1 MNDWLMFP
9 FLLLPGIGILGVLVG
24 HLINKIS
31 YLLPGILEAQ
41 WRQEARE
48 ILGLSTASSGATE
61 DRSQG
66 TSKPRARAVQ
76 LGCAALSIVTV
87 GQLGATPQALFA
99 LLLGW
104 WLLTLSLI
112 DIEHY
117 LLPDALVLPGIWFGL
132 ILNALDVFTT
142 LHAALWGC
150 VVAYLALWTV
160 NQLVQRITGTQALG
174 NGDFKLLAML
184 GAWGGWHA
192 LPATVLFAL
201 FLVLLTNI
209 TTWLKPKPRLT
220 TIPFG
225 PHLSIAGWTCVTFQ
239 LNQTLIT

>member
-1 MNDWLMFP
+1 MSDSRMCP
-9 FLLLPGIGILGVLVG
+9 FLMLAGVGLLGVLVG
-24 HLINKIS
+24 HWINKIS
-31 YLLPGILEAQ
+31 HLLPKVLEAQ
-41 WRQEARE
+41 WQQEARE
-48 ILGLSTASSGATE
+48 VLGLSSDASSVSENGPQ
-61 DRSQG
+61 R
-66 TSKPRARAVQ
+66 TSKPRGRVVQ
-76 LGCAALSIVTV
+76 LGCAALSVVTV
-87 GQLGATPQALFA
+87 WQLGATLQALFA

-160 NQLVQRITGTQALG
+160 DQLVQRITGTQALG

-201 FLVLLTNI
+201 FLALLTNI
-209 TTWLKPKPRLT
+209 PTWLKSKPRPT

-225 PHLSIAGWTCVTFQ
+225 PHLSIAGWAWLTFQ
-239 LNQTLIT
+239 LNQKFIT

>member
-1 MNDWLMFP
+1 MSDWLMSP
-9 FLLLPGIGILGVLVG
+9 FLLLPGIGLLGVMVG
-24 HLINKIS
+24 HLINNIS
-31 YLLPGILEAQ
+31 YLLPRILEAQ

-48 ILGLSTASSGATE
+48 ILGLNSASSSATE

-66 TSKPRARAVQ
+66 ISKRRIQAVQ
-76 LGCAALSIVTV
+76 FGCAALSIVTV
-87 GQLGATPQALFA
+87 WQLGTTLQALFA

-112 DIEHY
+112 DLKHY
-117 LLPDALVLPGIWFGL
+117 LLPDSLVLPGIWFGL

-184 GAWGGWHA
+184 GAWGGWHS
-192 LPATVLFAL
+192 LPITVLFAL
-201 FLVLLTNI
+201 LFAVLANI
-209 TTWLKPKPRLT
+209 PTWLKPKTRPT

-225 PHLSIAGWTCVTFQ
+225 PHLSIAGWACVTFQ
-239 LNQTLIT
+239 LNQTLTN